1 MQSSPL
7 NAALSALRL
16 VDKLG
21 DNGAGVGPFLLADK
35 GGTTILSAEKCWIA
49 AAPKVTMGKTATAR
63 EWKVRVASGIE
74 FHGGN

>member
-16 VDKLG
+16 IDKKG
-21 DNGAGVGPFLLADK
+21 KNGAGVGPFLVKDN
-35 GGTTILSAEKCWIA
+35 GGTTLLEAEKCWIA
-49 AAPKVTMGKTATAR
+49 KAPSMTLGKTATAR
-63 EWKVRVASGIE
+63 EWKIRVASVLE